1 MNDLVKALIEGII
14 SEDESP
20 KKKIIGMFGGGFKPP
35 TSGHL
40 EVVKRALQENP
51 EMDALIILVGSG
63 TRNSIS
69 QEESLA
75 IWNIYKKSLPN
86 KVRVMASPDNKPP
99 IGAIYSYAKKNS
111 DKEIYWF
118 IGAREGNEGDFQDIA
133 SRTKSLRKGDY
144 SNIKVK
150 EIVTGGSVSGTKARQ
165 ALLAKDKETFIQF
178 LPNIPEIDEIW
189 DMLTDV
195 VKERISFT
203 PDFISQ
209 NDVDFVDNMAD
220 RKLSPIDIDL
230 SGNHFFDRLNDPR
243 NYPDISVE
251 ELEDFFDKLSDEKE
265 DFIEFLKK
273 YKDVVVK
280 DTETNINIPFMKQSN
295 KAIAKT
301 IMRKKNFMT
310 SNKVLP
316 LEEGRYDAEVTM
328 ISRMIINYFKETLGK
343 KVSNRFEDA
352 GVLGD
357 DTYDLEVYLTPTD
370 FDTLGPIPFIV
381 NAAGDENG
389 IAIQVNYNP
398 ESFPKAYNDLI
409 PELKD
414 AIRHEL
420 EHTAQFRFDKGVSPD
435 GINQDDLSL
444 FDYLTLNYE
453 IPAFVQG
460 LYKKAKTKKI
470 TFTAAVDEFLD
481 ERVEELMP
489 EEAAKVKQIY
499 IDYAK
504 KNLPAAQLDEEITE
518 DSIICDNC
526 GWTWKIVDGGND
538 LYICHKCNHNNTP
551 LNEDDPKKG
560 TGKKPKG
567 SGRRLYTDEDP
578 KDTVGIKFSSRQ
590 DIVDTLGK
598 TSFKN
603 KSHARQSQVINLI
616 HQRVRAAYGRSKK
629 PEVKKRLKTALNYIT
644 KRKEASKAKT
654 QRLKNQKKKTNEAII
669 LEVVP
674 KDILD
679 SFDIQDTLVKDVWDG
694 LNLKPEIKEKLLLIA
709 QDFFNSLELPEGTV
723 LKDIKLTGSLAN
735 FNWSK
740 FSDVD
745 LHLVIDFTQ
754 ISDSEKFAKDYF
766 DAKKNLWNNAHD
778 INIFGYPVEV
788 YVEDIDESHT
798 ASGLYSVL
806 NDKWITIPQNDK
818 IVIDKDDVKSKA
830 EGYFSYIPQLEKMFK
845 DKEYEQVVTTIDQ
858 IKEKIR
864 NMRSSGLENG
874 GLYSVE
880 NLAFKVL
887 RRSNFVEE
895 LNTLKTNSYDAM
907 MSLDENVAPNHNQ
920 KSAPYG
926 SGYKPLKEDLTPQI
940 ISLTQYM
947 ASNGLN
953 LKPYPKVKFID
964 NDGENASNLLGRT
977 AYYDPNQQLVAL
989 YTMGRH
995 PKDILRSYAHELVHH
1010 HQNLN
1015 NTLNH
1020 GQTTNTKK
1028 DDALDRIEREAYEN
1042 GNILFRNWEDS
1053 IKNQ

>member
-14 SEDESP
+14 SEDESS

-40 EVVKRALQENP
+40 EVVKKALQENP

-99 IGAIYSYAKKNS
+99 IGAIYSYAKKNP
-111 DKEIYWF
+111 DKEVYWF

-133 SRTKSLRKGDY
+133 DRTKSLRKGDY

-150 EIVTGGSVSGTKARQ
+150 EIITGGSVSGTKARQ
-165 ALLAKDKETFIQF
+165 ALLAKDKETFAQF
-178 LPNIPEIDEIW
+178 LPNIPEVDEIW

-195 VKERISFT
+195 VKERINFT
-203 PDFISQ
+203 PDFITQ
-209 NDVDFVDNMAD
+209 GDIDFVDDMAD

-243 NYPDISVE
+243 NYPDISIE

-280 DTETNINIPFMKQSN
+280 DTETNINIPFMKRAN

-310 SNKVLP
+310 SNKILP

-328 ISRMIINYFKETLGK
+328 ISRMIINYFKETLGE
-343 KVSNRFEDA
+343 KVLNKFEDA

-370 FDTLGPIPFIV
+370 FDTLGPIPFVV

-389 IAIQVNYNP
+389 IAIQIDYNP
-398 ESFPKAYNDLI
+398 ESFPEAYNDLI

-420 EHTAQFRFDKGVSPD
+420 EHTAQGRFNKGVFPD
-435 GINQDDLSL
+435 GINQDDLPL

-504 KNLPAAQLDEEITE
+504 KNLPAVQLDEA
-518 DSIICDNC
+518 
-526 GWTWKIVDGGND
+526 
-538 LYICHKCNHNNTP
+538 
-551 LNEDDPKKG
+551 DPKKG

-578 KDTVGIKFSSRQ
+578 KDTVGIKFSTRQ

-629 PEVKKRLKTALNYIT
+629 PEVKKRLKTALDYIT
-644 KRKEASKAKT
+644 KRKESSKAKT
-654 QRLKNQKKKTNEAII
+654 QRLKKQK
-669 LEVVP
+669 
-674 KDILD
+674 
-679 SFDIQDTLVKDVWDG
+679 
-694 LNLKPEIKEKLLLIA
+694 
-709 QDFFNSLELPEGTV
+709 
-723 LKDIKLTGSLAN
+723 AN
-735 FNWSK
+735 
-740 FSDVD
+740 
-745 LHLVIDFTQ
+745 
-754 ISDSEKFAKDYF
+754 
-766 DAKKNLWNNAHD
+766 
-778 INIFGYPVEV
+778 
-788 YVEDIDESHT
+788 
-798 ASGLYSVL
+798 
-806 NDKWITIPQNDK
+806 
-818 IVIDKDDVKSKA
+818 
-830 EGYFSYIPQLEKMFK
+830 
-845 DKEYEQVVTTIDQ
+845 
-858 IKEKIR
+858 
-864 NMRSSGLENG
+864 
-874 GLYSVE
+874 
-880 NLAFKVL
+880 
-887 RRSNFVEE
+887 
-895 LNTLKTNSYDAM
+895 
-907 MSLDENVAPNHNQ
+907 ENVAPNHNQ

-964 NDGENASNLLGRT
+964 NDAENANNLLGRT

-995 PKDILRSYAHELVHH
+995 PKDILRSYAHELIHH

-1015 NTLNH
+1015 NTLDH
-1020 GQTTNTKK
+1020 GQTSNTNE

-1053 IKNQ
+1053 IKNT